1 MDRGPG
7 QWYSRAVPELLRGL
21 SAEPRVPMSL
31 LDVSAFTEISA
42 NLSDATRA
50 VSEGAV
56 NVDLDATLLVPMV
69 LFVVLLFVLKPT
81 LFDPMMRLFEERE
94 KRIEG
99 TRREASKEDE
109 RSAKALAKY
118 EAILAK
124 ARETGSAEREKLRS
138 EAAKKEAALSAEV
151 RDATGS
157 TLEQG
162 RAAIAAEAKQARERL
177 HGDVKML
184 GRDIATR
191 VLGREVVS

>member
-1 MDRGPG
+1 MDRGSG

-31 LDVSAFTEISA
+31 LDVSAFTEISE
-42 NLSDATRA
+42 NLSDVTRA
-50 VSEGAV
+50 ASEGAV

-118 EAILAK
+118 EAILTK
-124 ARETGSAEREKLRS
+124 AREAGSAEREKLRS

-157 TLEQG
+157 TLEAG

-177 HGDVKML
+177 QGEAKML